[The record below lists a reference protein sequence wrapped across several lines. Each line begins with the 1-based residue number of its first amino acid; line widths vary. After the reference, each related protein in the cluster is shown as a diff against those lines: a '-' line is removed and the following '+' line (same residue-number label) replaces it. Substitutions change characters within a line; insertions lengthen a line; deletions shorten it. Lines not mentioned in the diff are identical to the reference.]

1 METPDDAETKLPS
14 DLPAYPS
21 ITFSSGDSWRQVAEE
36 YGKIVDKQITG
47 ADLKSLVGK
56 LIAGKVSRDEKAAAI
71 LAYLDREVR
80 YTGVEFGESAM
91 VPHSPNETLGR
102 KYGDCKDKASL
113 LAAMLRVANIPRT
126 LLFSTLGAGK
136 TLLPIFPAWACSI
149 TPSFM
154 FRPA

>member
-56 LIAGKVSRDEKAAAI
+56 LIAGKFLVMRKQPRFSHTWTGKSAI
-71 LAYLDREVR
+71 PESSLANLPWFR
-80 YTGVEFGESAM
+80 
-91 VPHSPNETLGR
+91 
-102 KYGDCKDKASL
+102 
-113 LAAMLRVANIPRT
+113 IPQ
-126 LLFSTLGAGK
+126 
-136 TLLPIFPAWACSI
+136 
-149 TPSFM
+149 
-154 FRPA
+154 